1 MTHRPYAMTAST
13 ASSAMHNTPPIP
25 TRAQTLAVLRLMGAY
40 RPILMLPG
48 GADGGGRR
56 WLIDGQ
62 QVLPGIAKYL
72 MNWGYIAEDG
82 ATDLG
87 ARRLKLTEAGRR
99 LRDNG
104 LRWWDSLTTWQ
115 RLRVIVLG

>member
-1 MTHRPYAMTAST
+1 MST
-13 ASSAMHNTPPIP
+13 TTTQPLPTIP
-25 TRAQTLAVLRLMGAY
+25 TRAQTLAVLRLMGSY

-48 GADGGGRR
+48 SEDGGGRR
-56 WLIDGQ
+56 WLLDGQ

-72 MNWGYIAEDG
+72 MNFGFVADTG

-87 ARRLKLTEAGRR
+87 ARKLALTEAGRR

-104 LRWWDSLTTWQ
+104 LRWWQSLTTLQ
-115 RLRVIVLG
+115 RLHVIVLG

>member
-1 MTHRPYAMTAST
+1 MATTT
-13 ASSAMHNTPPIP
+13 TPPIP
-25 TRAQTLAVLRLMGAY
+25 TRAQTLAVLRLMGSY

-48 GADGGGRR
+48 SADGGGRR

-87 ARRLKLTEAGRR
+87 ARQLKLTDAGRR

-104 LRWWDSLTTWQ
+104 LRWWDSLSLLQ

>member
-1 MTHRPYAMTAST
+1 MATST
-13 ASSAMHNTPPIP
+13 TPPIP
-25 TRAQTLAVLRLMGAY
+25 TRAQTLAVLRLMGTY

-48 GADGGGRR
+48 AEDGGGRR
-56 WLIDGQ
+56 WLLDGQ

-72 MNWGYIAEDG
+72 MNFGFVADSG

-87 ARRLKLTEAGRR
+87 ARKLALTEAGRR

-104 LRWWDSLTTWQ
+104 VRWWKSLNTLQ
-115 RLRVIVLG
+115 RLQVIVLG

>member
-1 MTHRPYAMTAST
+1 MST
-13 ASSAMHNTPPIP
+13 TTTPPIP
-25 TRAQTLAVLRLMGAY
+25 TRAQTLAVLRLMGAH

-48 GADGGGRR
+48 SEDGGGRR
-56 WLIDGQ
+56 WLLDGQ

-72 MNWGYIAEDG
+72 MNFGFVADTG

-87 ARRLKLTEAGRR
+87 ARKLALTEAGRR

-104 LRWWDSLTTWQ
+104 VRWWQSLTAWQ

>member
-1 MTHRPYAMTAST
+1 MATTT
-13 ASSAMHNTPPIP
+13 TPPIP

-48 GADGGGRR
+48 SEDGGGRR
-56 WLIDGQ
+56 WLLDGQ

-72 MNWGYIAEDG
+72 MNSGFIADEG

-87 ARRLKLTEAGRR
+87 ARKLTLTEAGRR

-104 LRWWDSLTTWQ
+104 VRWWQSLTTLQ

>member
-1 MTHRPYAMTAST
+1 MT
-13 ASSAMHNTPPIP
+13 ASSASSAPYTPPIP
-25 TRAQTLAVLRLMGAY
+25 TRAQTLEVLRLMGAY

-48 GADGGGRR
+48 SEDGGGSR
-56 WLIDGQ
+56 WLLDGQ

-87 ARRLKLTEAGRR
+87 ALRLTLTEAGRR

-104 LRWWDSLTTWQ
+104 QRWWASLNTLQ
-115 RLRVIVLG
+115 RLRVIVFG